1 MPVWARVRTVATA
14 NFVWSLIID
23 AIAHRG
29 QVSHHQA
36 AGQTQL
42 EQRASSTALAL
53 RKEPEPEPGWTGTST
68 KSQLKDTE

>member
-29 QVSHHQA
+29 QVSHQA
-36 AGQTQL
+36 AGRTQL

-53 RKEPEPEPGWTGTST
+53 RKEPEPESVDGRA
-68 KSQLKDTE
+68 QNRN

>member
-1 MPVWARVRTVATA
+1 VPVWARVRTVATA

-29 QVSHHQA
+29 QVSHQA
-36 AGQTQL
+36 AGRTQL

-53 RKEPEPEPGWTGTST
+53 RKEPGPERGRTST
-68 KSQLKDTE
+68 KS